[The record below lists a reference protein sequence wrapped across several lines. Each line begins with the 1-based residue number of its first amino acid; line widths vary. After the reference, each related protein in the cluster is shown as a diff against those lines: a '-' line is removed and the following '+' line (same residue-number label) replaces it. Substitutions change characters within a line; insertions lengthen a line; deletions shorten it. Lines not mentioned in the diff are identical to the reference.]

1 VLAYAAG
8 RLLRTIPLLLGLSLA
23 AFFLLHLAP
32 GGPLSVYLDNPNLRP
47 EDVERLRRSLG
58 LDQPVHQQYL
68 RWLGG
73 FLQGDW
79 GYSYVDGRSAAAR
92 IWERLPATLE
102 LMGTALALAAVAALG
117 LGTLAGARSGGAAD
131 RIITALSLGGISTPT
146 FWLGLMLQLVFAVG
160 LGWFPSAGRAAP
172 GSMGEGLFSRISYLI
187 LPSVTLAAFYG
198 ASWTRYLRGSVL
210 ENMSQAYVAAGRAR
224 GLAARRIVLR
234 HALPNALL
242 PFVTV
247 LALDLALVFS
257 GAVVTETVFA
267 WPGMGSLL
275 VESVHRRDYAVVMGI
290 LMAGSALIVLSSLAA
305 DLLYGLIDPRV
316 RLRGRSSG

>member
-1 VLAYAAG
+1 
-8 RLLRTIPLLLGLSLA
+8 
-23 AFFLLHLAP
+23 
-32 GGPLSVYLDNPNLRP
+32 
-47 EDVERLRRSLG
+47 
-58 LDQPVHQQYL
+58 
-68 RWLGG
+68 
-73 FLQGDW
+73 
-79 GYSYVDGRSAAAR
+79 
-92 IWERLPATLE
+92 
-102 LMGTALALAAVAALG
+102 MGTALALAAVAALG

-172 GSMGEGLFSRISYLI
+172 GSIGEGLFSRISYLI

-290 LMAGSALIVLSSLAA
+290 LMAGSALIVMSSLAA